1 MKVLVLGG
9 AGFIGSRVA
18 KAFLESGAEITILDG
33 LFSKT
38 GGRKAHAADL
48 PAARFIEQS
57 IESFDDLPALIASVD
72 LIVNAMAWTCHRSA
86 LEDPIY
92 DLSLNLSSHLS
103 LIARIPTAWPGR
115 VIFLGSRGQYGSPQ
129 VAEIT
134 EDTPQVPEDVQGIHK
149 TAAESHFR
157 LFSRLKKVPVASLRM
172 PAVVGPN
179 QPTTGDDIGLFG
191 SFIRDLVAG
200 RTVELYGEDRRR
212 AVIHADDVAE
222 TIVRLSSAAWTGFT
236 PLNLA
241 GHNVSLAD
249 ALRSLVAEIGSGSVA
264 VLPAPPEIA
273 AIDIG
278 GLPVSEARLTALL
291 GPLPRRTLQAT
302 LNSAIHTFRQ

>member
-18 KAFLESGAEITILDG
+18 KAFLETGAEVTILDG

-38 GGRKAHAADL
+38 GARKEHADAL
-48 PAARFIEQS
+48 PVARFIEQS
-57 IESFDDLPALIASVD
+57 IEDFDDLPALIASVD
-72 LIVNAMAWTCHRSA
+72 LIVDAMAWTCHRSA
-86 LEDPIY
+86 LADPIY
-92 DLSLNLSSHLS
+92 DLSLNLLSHLT
-103 LIARIPTAWPGR
+103 LIARIPAAWPGR

-134 EDTPQVPEDVQGIHK
+134 EDTPQAPEDIQGIHK

-157 LFSRLKKVPVASLRM
+157 LFSRLNKIPVASLRM

-191 SFIRDLVAG
+191 SFIRDLGAG

-212 AVIHADDVAE
+212 AVIHVDDVAE

-236 PLNLA
+236 AFNLA

-302 LNSAIHTFRQ
+302 LNSAIQTFRQ

>member
-1 MKVLVLGG
+1 MKVLILGG

-18 KAFLESGAEITILDG
+18 KAFLESGEEVTILDG
-33 LFSKT
+33 LFSRT
-38 GGRKAHAADL
+38 GARKENAAEL

-72 LIVNAMAWTCHRSA
+72 LIVDAMAWTCHRSA

-92 DLSLNLSSHLS
+92 DLSLNLLSHLH
-103 LIARIPTAWPGR
+103 LMAKIPAAWPGR
-115 VIFLGSRGQYGSPQ
+115 IIFLASRGQYGSPP
-129 VAEIT
+129 VTEIT
-134 EDTPQVPEDVQGIHK
+134 EDTPQNPEDVQGIHK

-157 LFSRLKKVPVASLRM
+157 LFSRLKKVPVASLQM

-236 PLNLA
+236 AFNLA
-241 GHNVSLAD
+241 GHNVKLAD

-278 GLPVSEARLTALL
+278 GVPVSEARLTALL

-302 LNSAIHTFRQ
+302 LNSAIHTFRL

>member
-1 MKVLVLGG
+1 MKVLILGG

-18 KAFLESGAEITILDG
+18 KAFCESGADVTILDG

-38 GGRKAHAADL
+38 GARKEHAAAL
-48 PAARFIEQS
+48 PPARFIQHSVETFT
-57 IESFDDLPALIASVD
+57 ELPALVASVD
-72 LIVNAMAWTCHRSA
+72 LIVDAMAWTCHRSA
-86 LEDPIY
+86 LEDPQY
-92 DLSLNLSSHLS
+92 DLSLNLLSHIS
-103 LIARIPTAWPGR
+103 LIARVPTKWPGR
-115 VIFLGSRGQYGSPQ
+115 IIFLASRGQYGSPR

-157 LFSRLKKVPVASLRM
+157 LFSRLKKIPVASLRM

-191 SFIRDLVAG
+191 SFIRDLFAG

-212 AVIHADDVAE
+212 AVIHVDDVAE
-222 TIVRLSSAAWTGFT
+222 TIVRLSNAAWTGFT

-241 GHNVSLAD
+241 GHNVKLAD
-249 ALRSLVAEIGSGSVA
+249 ALRSLVAEIGTGSVA
-264 VLPAPPEIA
+264 VLTAPPEIA

-278 GLPVSEARLTALL
+278 GLPVSEARLTTLL
-291 GPLPRRTLQAT
+291 GPLPRRSLQDT
-302 LNSAIHTFRQ
+302 LNSAIHAFRQ